1 MRKNHLREGE
11 QRKKGR
17 EKGRVRER
25 GGERKGKD
33 FAKA

>member
-1 MRKNHLREGE
+1 MGKNHLREGE